1 MSRIDCRQLLS
12 VLGPE
17 KVIELLE
24 IFLRCGDGWVA
35 DLHGDPPACARTAH
49 NIKGVAG
56 TLGATA
62 LAEACLAVE
71 RSGPEHLPEHLTE
84 VQGELRAALLDA
96 ERYIEH
102 LR

>member
-24 IFLRCGDGWVA
+24 VFLRCGDGWA
-35 DLHGDPPACARTAH
+35 TDLHGEREDWTRAAH

-71 RSGPEHLPEHLTE
+71 RSGPEHLPEHLIE
-84 VQGELRAALLDA
+84 VQSELRAALLDA
-96 ERYIEH
+96 ESYIEQ